1 MNTIGK
7 GLLVL
12 LGAAVIVGAL
22 LAGALSSA
30 LADTTDDQGGG
41 VQGVPP
47 EYEPWIR
54 RAAAACQHPEL
65 TPALLAAQI
74 QQESGFRAQAGSHAG
89 AQGPAQF
96 VPGTWATWGRDADGN
111 GRADPHDI
119 GDAVTA
125 QGRLMCSLIGQAKTS
140 GLRDDPRRLALAGYN
155 AGWGAVQRFGGVP
168 PVTFAGGETYH
179 YVRIIM
185 ASMKRFEAA
194 RDGGAG
200 GALSVRGS
208 GRGPEALRR
217 AGRYIGTPYSYG
229 GGTPDGPGT
238 GFCDQ
243 GNGYANGRCV
253 ASSTVGYDCSSLVQ
267 YGYWPSVRLPR
278 TAAAQFSA
286 TADRPVARARLKPG
300 DLVFWSN
307 GSGIYHVGIYAGDGR
322 VLHAPRTG
330 RVVTVE
336 PLDSAMPPGDYHG
349 ATRP

>member
-1 MNTIGK
+1 MNTIAK
-7 GLLVL
+7 GLLLVVA
-12 LGAAVIVGAL
+12 GVAALVVVL
-22 LAGALSSA
+22 LAGPLSSTA
-30 LADTTDDQGGG
+30 AESTDDLGGG
-41 VQGVPP
+41 IQGVPP

-54 RAAAACQHPEL
+54 RAAAACEHPEL

-74 QQESGFRAQAGSHAG
+74 QQESGFDARAGSPAG

-96 VPGTWATWGRDADGN
+96 IPGTWATWGRDADGN
-111 GRADPHDI
+111 GRNDPHDI

-155 AGWGAVQRFGGVP
+155 AGWYAVQRFGGVP
-168 PVTFAGGETYH
+168 PVTFADGETYH
-179 YVRIIM
+179 YVRIVM
-185 ASMKRFEAA
+185 ASMKKFEA
-194 RDGGAG
+194 RPGGV
-200 GALSVRGS
+200 LSVRGS
-208 GRGPEALRR
+208 GSGPDALRR
-217 AGRYIGTPYSYG
+217 AGHYIGTPYSYG

-243 GNGYANGRCV
+243 VNGYANGRCV
-253 ASSTVGYDCSSLVQ
+253 ASSTVGFDCSSLVQ
-267 YGYWPSVRLPR
+267 YGYWPSVQLPR
-278 TAAAQFSA
+278 TAAAQYNA
-286 TADRPVARARLKPG
+286 TSDRPVTRGQLKPG

-307 GSGIYHVGIYAGDGR
+307 HTGIYHVGFYAGDGR

-336 PLDSAMPPGDYHG
+336 PLEAAMPAADYHG

>member
-1 MNTIGK
+1 MVT
-7 GLLVL
+7 LVMVML
-12 LGAAVIVGAL
+12 VAP
-22 LAGALSSA
+22 LSSTS
-30 LADTTDDQGGG
+30 ADSTDDQGG

-47 EYEPWIR
+47 EYEPWII

-111 GRADPHDI
+111 GRNDPHDI

-140 GLRDDPRRLALAGYN
+140 RLRDDPRRLALAGYN

-168 PVTFAGGETYH
+168 PVTFAGGETFH

-185 ASMKRFEAA
+185 ASMKKFEA
-194 RDGGAG
+194 RPGGG
-200 GALSVRGS
+200 LSVRGS
-208 GRGPEALRR
+208 GSGPDALRR
-217 AGRYIGTPYSYG
+217 AARYIGTPYSYG
-229 GGTPDGPGT
+229 GGTPERPGT

-243 GNGYANGRCV
+243 RNGYANGRCA
-253 ASSTVGYDCSSLVQ
+253 ASSTVGFDCSSLVQ
-267 YGYWPSVRLPR
+267 YGYWPSLQLPR

-286 TADRPVARARLKPG
+286 TSDRPVARARLKPG

-307 GSGIYHVGIYAGDGR
+307 GSGIYHVGFYAGEGH

-330 RVVTVE
+330 RDVTVE
-336 PLDSAMPPGDYHG
+336 PLDSAMPAADYFG